1 MSGKKP
7 IRVDMKKI
15 FQDREK
21 RKGFFGSFGI
31 STIKKSFINDKGQQ
45 DYELIEIPIRPVSND
60 TIVRKFNEVCPRPK
74 PEIKRQLINLT
85 TGESAAELNKSVDE
99 VRNNPAYGWA
109 EVYKTKDEAFLKL
122 DGEWQAKLMTLYV
135 AIAFDMADL
144 IDVSSKEALEKS
156 LKEFEEFLEDVG
168 ISKNQMEKIGD
179 DIKALDTL

>member
-7 IRVDMKKI
+7 IRVNMKEI

-21 RKGFFGSFGI
+21 RKGFFGSYGI
-31 STIKKSFINDKGQQ
+31 STIKKSFVNEQEQ
-45 DYELIEIPIRPVSND
+45 PDYELIEIPIRPVSGD
-60 TIVRKFNEVCPRPK
+60 KIVKEFADVCPRPK

-109 EVYKTKDEAFLKL
+109 EVYKTKDENFVKADEK
-122 DGEWQAKLMTLYV
+122 WQAKLMTLYV
-135 AIAFDMADL
+135 AIAFDMADM
-144 IDVSSKEALEKS
+144 IDVSSKETAEKS
-156 LKEFEEFLEDVG
+156 LEEFEKFLEDIG
-168 ISKNQMEKIGD
+168 ITRNQMEKIGD